1 MKVDID
7 NLRQHVNEFIASY
20 RIVGTNSPDAVMFSA
35 IYDALNELEL
45 HRTTRRNFDTQLE
58 ANNAQLRADLTR
70 ITKIKDSLIVRLR
83 EQVAFYQEERSN
95 CDCDPLNEPQ
105 EKTPFETWFKNL
117 HPETIES
124 ITFNLRK
131 KEN

>member
-1 MKVDID
+1 MKVNISDLRV
-7 NLRQHVNEFIASY
+7 NLNNYSGAPVYDSIRYEMNE
-20 RIVGTNSPDAVMFSA
+20 
-35 IYDALNELEL
+35 ALNELE
-45 HRTTRRNFDTQLE
+45 TRRLASNEQE
-58 ANNAQLRADLTR
+58 AVREENKRLRNDLTR

-105 EKTPFETWFKNL
+105 EKTPFETWFKKL

-124 ITFNLRK
+124 VTITLRK